1 MRVTELSNI
10 LLEEDIPGR
19 HGTAAGYHPLIL
31 VLTFVIT
38 VAIIWI
44 SAWLP
49 AGKLSRLI
57 PLEAIKN
64 AEELQ
69 LKHRRKFT
77 LLTHL
82 AGMEG
87 ELRELNGVESAVV
100 YQRAAAKRVITE
112 KGMSEEMKRS
122 LCGRK
127 LKGRSGSGIL
137 LCLA

>member
-1 MRVTELSNI
+1 
-10 LLEEDIPGR
+10 
-19 HGTAAGYHPLIL
+19 
-31 VLTFVIT
+31 
-38 VAIIWI
+38 
-44 SAWLP
+44 
-49 AGKLSRLI
+49 
-57 PLEAIKN
+57 
-64 AEELQ
+64 
-69 LKHRRKFT
+69 
-77 LLTHL
+77 
-82 AGMEG
+82 MEG

>member
-38 VAIIWI
+38 MAIIWI

-64 AEELQ
+64 AEEL
-69 LKHRRKFT
+69 
-77 LLTHL
+77 
-82 AGMEG
+82 
-87 ELRELNGVESAVV
+87 
-100 YQRAAAKRVITE
+100 
-112 KGMSEEMKRS
+112 
-122 LCGRK
+122 
-127 LKGRSGSGIL
+127 
-137 LCLA
+137 

>member
-19 HGTAAGYHPLIL
+19 HGAAAGYHPLIL

-38 VAIIWI
+38 MAIIWI

-112 KGMSEEMKRS
+112 K
-122 LCGRK
+122 
-127 LKGRSGSGIL
+127 
-137 LCLA
+137 